1 MNQKAN
7 NRVVESFGITRN
19 GDKIKLDSNLFLIT
33 EKISLVI
40 TRIDNEFYETIVSGE
55 NLSYCKLNLDE
66 KTQNSILEGFAENRK
81 QKLSN
86 QIKEIRNSDNTCD
99 LITGYYIDNSEKP
112 NFCLLQNQK
121 IRHVLNQNF
130 DTNKVKIDDRK
141 TIHILELM
149 YYKINSLHWDYFMSN
164 RYHFKESRTYK
175 EVSFK

>member
-1 MNQKAN
+1 M
-7 NRVVESFGITRN
+7 
-19 GDKIKLDSNLFLIT
+19 DSNLFLIT

-55 NLSYCKLNLDE
+55 NLSYYKLNLDE

-86 QIKEIRNSDNTCD
+86 QIKEIRNSDNTCE

-121 IRHVLNQNF
+121 
-130 DTNKVKIDDRK
+130 NK
-141 TIHILELM
+141 TC
-149 YYKINSLHWDYFMSN
+149 
-164 RYHFKESRTYK
+164 FKSK
-175 EVSFK
+175 F